1 MTFRNELTDEELGWI
16 IRQWG
21 EAMARRYPLEP
32 PRPHRFSWRFRLR
45 MERLCRRAE
54 QEEARPIPAAGGEGA
69 AGCPRPRQGHRL
81 SPRMLAAAVL
91 AAVLCSTAAMASMR
105 YFRLV
110 REEHPKYST
119 IRYEQLEEGYR
130 PGEFVAYHLTY
141 LPEGFEQVQDR
152 TTEIDHVETYENPEQ
167 LIVRLRQK
175 QIDNAR
181 LDVDTEHITPEVI
194 LLNGRQSAWYLGN
207 DSLKTIY
214 WDDGIYFFSVSGH
227 LSKEE
232 LVKVAESVGKK

>member
-69 AGCPRPRQGHRL
+69 TGCPRPRQGHRL

-130 PGEFVAYHLTY
+130 PGEFVAYHLAY
-141 LPEGFEQVQDR
+141 LPEGFELKQTR
-152 TTEIDHVETYENPEQ
+152 TINDSYMELYKNKDGLGIRFQ
-167 LIVRLRQK
+167 QMR
-175 QIDNAR
+175 IDNAKM
-181 LDVDTEHITPEVI
+181 DMDTENVQPEEITIKE
-194 LLNGRQSAWYLGN
+194 RQKAWYLGN

-214 WDDGIYFFSVSGH
+214 WDDGAYFFVVMGH
-227 LSKEE
+227 LTREE
-232 LVKVAESVGKK
+232 LVKVSESVTKG

>member
-1 MTFRNELTDEELGWI
+1 MELTAAEPRRRGLVQLYIDGEPAVKIDHEVFLRSRLKPGDELTDEELGWI
-16 IRQWG
+16 IRQLG

-130 PGEFVAYHLTY
+130 PGEFVAYHLAY
-141 LPEGFEQVQDR
+141 LPEGF
-152 TTEIDHVETYENPEQ
+152 
-167 LIVRLRQK
+167 
-175 QIDNAR
+175 
-181 LDVDTEHITPEVI
+181 
-194 LLNGRQSAWYLGN
+194 
-207 DSLKTIY
+207 
-214 WDDGIYFFSVSGH
+214 
-227 LSKEE
+227 
-232 LVKVAESVGKK
+232 